1 MVTKN
6 NVIFSSVTIPIA
18 EQGLAS
24 AGTFLFILIGAK
36 VLGIE
41 EFGLVAL
48 LFNVIMTFSTLI
60 FALVLLPISSSKD
73 EFASP
78 DQVATHSLSMLLVL
92 SLAAVPILSLAL
104 FLLVPVNINAGNEVY
119 IMLVAWGHLHFTFE
133 VLRWLVIRYGDLKV
147 CLMSSAIRWVGF
159 FTALAFC
166 EGQYESFSWKS
177 YILLNS
183 LMMIIWILVVGRH
196 LVKVLDLS
204 KFKITIDLVQLKAA
218 LPLTSFTLAKITF
231 NYGVISLILRFW
243 NLEVIAA
250 LQAFKS
256 IANVFGTISQV
267 IDNHLTAFLARTK
280 RALEISTRAIMLTIS
295 VCVILLIS
303 AHMAKDVVTPIILDQ
318 TYLPYSSFFVLA
330 LYGSLLQLVIRPF
343 ATKVRLERDSK
354 AFYAAIPVIG
364 MIFFPL
370 IALSGD
376 SEELYFLVFLAESAP
391 IALLTVYLVRKASA
405 LMDAGHLR

>member
-1 MVTKN
+1 
-6 NVIFSSVTIPIA
+6 
-18 EQGLAS
+18 
-24 AGTFLFILIGAK
+24 
-36 VLGIE
+36 
-41 EFGLVAL
+41 
-48 LFNVIMTFSTLI
+48 
-60 FALVLLPISSSKD
+60 
-73 EFASP
+73 
-78 DQVATHSLSMLLVL
+78 
-92 SLAAVPILSLAL
+92 
-104 FLLVPVNINAGNEVY
+104 
-119 IMLVAWGHLHFTFE
+119 
-133 VLRWLVIRYGDLKV
+133 
-147 CLMSSAIRWVGF
+147 
-159 FTALAFC
+159 
-166 EGQYESFSWKS
+166 
-177 YILLNS
+177 
-183 LMMIIWILVVGRH
+183 MMIIWILVVGRH

-405 LMDAGHLR
+405 LIDAGHLR